1 MTGAVKGAAAVAAA
15 VDKDVAAA
23 EAQEAVEAAAA
34 GAEALDSAEA
44 AALEEAREPGALSPD
59 LIQNGL
65 KRQAAFLWRSVNPPG
80 LSLTKISAAKRRG
93 WNTIFSK
100 QKLKIRRYDY
110 AWF

>member
-34 GAEALDSAEA
+34 GAEVPDSVEAAPPDSAEA

-65 KRQAAFLWRSVNPPG
+65 KRQAALLWRSVNPPG
-80 LSLTKISAAKRRG
+80 LSLTKISAAK
-93 WNTIFSK
+93 
-100 QKLKIRRYDY
+100 
-110 AWF
+110 